1 LLITGERLDRF
12 GSNFFKNILNSMKK
26 AFMEINIEKVAWK
39 IEKFGKNLKL
49 WKLKTIFCL

>member
-1 LLITGERLDRF
+1 
-12 GSNFFKNILNSMKK
+12 MKK